1 MHGVKHFHY
10 KNFWGEIKI
19 TTDTINQEFFVKPL
33 KGITPELIK
42 LDLNEALKF
51 STKVSSFDYIV
62 DISDLYFAH
71 PVNFL
76 YLLKLQKI
84 PQLTNHYV
92 ISKYRIQR
100 FFATIFKKFLTIEKV
115 FESMDQYRT
124 YKLLEQQISDDS

>member
-1 MHGVKHFHY
+1 MHGVENFHY

-19 TTDTINQEFFVKPL
+19 TTDTEKKEFFVTPL

-42 LDLNEALKF
+42 KDLEEAIKF
-51 STKVSSFDYIV
+51 SKKVQTFDYIV
-62 DISDLYFAH
+62 DISNLYFAH
-71 PVNFL
+71 PVNFF

-100 FFATIFKKFLTIEKV
+100 FFATAFKKFLTIEKV
-115 FESMDQYRT
+115 FKSIEEYRSF
-124 YKLLEQQISDDS
+124 KLN